1 MGITR
6 GKQPLGIEIGKVHK
20 TMDATALVFRDATSS
35 LDDLIARVQENPLH
49 LTLADVTIEEPGHP
63 IEGEN
68 WRPQLAPY
76 KPWVHDAALDETEEL
91 DGTDGDLLIVGALGM
106 GITDEER
113 MGIIGSA
120 VRGEEGEGPTASA
133 VGQAIGEVVAGTGAA
148 AAAAPVDAGRRRAVK
163 RRTKRAVM
171 DRMGYD
177 EVARISAYI
186 DPALARSELRPA
198 VEAALNIEEPT
209 DLATPERETIIDE
222 ILDDVVGLGPLQ
234 PLIEDDTVTEIM
246 INGCRS
252 AFFERGGVLYPIEH
266 AFEDDEQIRVLI
278 DRIISPLG
286 RRIDERSP
294 IVNARLKTGYRVNAV
309 IPPVAID
316 GPILTIRKFSD
327 RICSLDE
334 LVGLGSLPLWYA
346 QLLSCAVSLRQDLA
360 VAGGTGSGKTTL
372 LNALSC
378 EISTGERIVTIE
390 DSAELK
396 FAHHPHVVRL
406 EAREAS
412 IEGEG
417 AVTIRDLVTNA
428 LRMRPDRIVVG
439 EVRGAECCDMLQAM
453 NTGHDGSL
461 TTLHAGS
468 EQETVVRLTLLARYG
483 IDLPSELIEEQ
494 IAMALDGIV
503 MSERHADGR
512 RFVSSYS
519 GVRRAASGGVELE
532 RYVTFDAAERT
543 WKLDREPPFIAEG
556 LRSGTLTQEEVDE
569 WRSLCPSS

>member
-1 MGITR
+1 MSLQTR
-6 GKQPLGIEIGKVHK
+6 IK
-20 TMDATALVFRDATSS
+20 
-35 LDDLIARVQENPLH
+35 
-49 LTLADVTIEEPGHP
+49 
-63 IEGEN
+63 
-68 WRPQLAPY
+68 
-76 KPWVHDAALDETEEL
+76 AA
-91 DGTDGDLLIVGALGM
+91 GA
-106 GITDEER
+106 
-113 MGIIGSA
+113 
-120 VRGEEGEGPTASA
+120 V
-133 VGQAIGEVVAGTGAA
+133 
-148 AAAAPVDAGRRRAVK
+148 AAAAPVDAGRHRAVK

-177 EVARISAYI
+177 EVARISAYV

-198 VEAALNIEEPT
+198 VEAALNVEEPT

-252 AFFERGGVLYPIEH
+252 AFFERSGVLYPIEH

-372 LNALSC
+372 VN
-378 EISTGERIVTIE
+378 
-390 DSAELK
+390 
-396 FAHHPHVVRL
+396 
-406 EAREAS
+406 
-412 IEGEG
+412 
-417 AVTIRDLVTNA
+417 
-428 LRMRPDRIVVG
+428 
-439 EVRGAECCDMLQAM
+439 
-453 NTGHDGSL
+453 
-461 TTLHAGS
+461 
-468 EQETVVRLTLLARYG
+468 LLARFWDVDEGFVSVGGADVRDGTAESLLSHMSLVFQNVYLFNDTVENNIRFG
-483 IDLPSELIEEQ
+483 RPDASRDEVVATAKRARCHDFIERLPQGYDTVLEEGGADLSGGERQRISIARAIMKDAPIVILDEATSSVDPENEHLLMEAIGELTRGKTLVTIAHRLNTVRNAGQ
-494 IAMALDGIV
+494 ILVVDAGHIVQRGTHDELMREDGIY
-503 MSERHADGR
+503 R
-512 RFVSSYS
+512 RFI
-519 GVRRAASGGVELE
+519 RMREEAA
-532 RYVTFDAAERT
+532 D
-543 WKLDREPPFIAEG
+543 
-556 LRSGTLTQEEVDE
+556 
-569 WRSLCPSS
+569 WRLGA

>member
-1 MGITR
+1 MSLQTR
-6 GKQPLGIEIGKVHK
+6 IK
-20 TMDATALVFRDATSS
+20 
-35 LDDLIARVQENPLH
+35 
-49 LTLADVTIEEPGHP
+49 
-63 IEGEN
+63 
-68 WRPQLAPY
+68 
-76 KPWVHDAALDETEEL
+76 AA
-91 DGTDGDLLIVGALGM
+91 
-106 GITDEER
+106 
-113 MGIIGSA
+113 
-120 VRGEEGEGPTASA
+120 
-133 VGQAIGEVVAGTGAA
+133 GAA

-198 VEAALNIEEPT
+198 VEAALNVEPT

-334 LVGLGSLPLWYA
+334 LVGLRIAAALV
-346 QLLSCAVSLRQDLA
+346 CAA
-360 VAGGTGSGKTTL
+360 A
-372 LNALSC
+372 
-378 EISTGERIVTIE
+378 
-390 DSAELK
+390 
-396 FAHHPHVVRL
+396 VVRGV
-406 EAREAS
+406 AA
-412 IEGEG
+412 
-417 AVTIRDLVTNA
+417 
-428 LRMRPDRIVVG
+428 
-439 EVRGAECCDMLQAM
+439 
-453 NTGHDGSL
+453 TGPG
-461 TTLHAGS
+461 GC
-468 EQETVVRLTLLARYG
+468 G
-483 IDLPSELIEEQ
+483 
-494 IAMALDGIV
+494 
-503 MSERHADGR
+503 RH
-512 RFVSSYS
+512 
-519 GVRRAASGGVELE
+519 GV
-532 RYVTFDAAERT
+532 
-543 WKLDREPPFIAEG
+543 W
-556 LRSGTLTQEEVDE
+556 
-569 WRSLCPSS
+569 

>member
-1 MGITR
+1 MSLQTR
-6 GKQPLGIEIGKVHK
+6 IK
-20 TMDATALVFRDATSS
+20 
-35 LDDLIARVQENPLH
+35 
-49 LTLADVTIEEPGHP
+49 
-63 IEGEN
+63 
-68 WRPQLAPY
+68 
-76 KPWVHDAALDETEEL
+76 AA
-91 DGTDGDLLIVGALGM
+91 
-106 GITDEER
+106 
-113 MGIIGSA
+113 
-120 VRGEEGEGPTASA
+120 
-133 VGQAIGEVVAGTGAA
+133 GAA
-148 AAAAPVDAGRRRAVK
+148 AGTAPVDAGRRRAVK

-198 VEAALNIEEPT
+198 VEAALNVEEPT
-209 DLATPERETIIDE
+209 DLATSERETIIDE

-266 AFEDDEQIRVLI
+266 VFEDDEQIRVLV

-439 EVRGAECCDMLQAM
+439 EVRGAECCDMLQAIEHGPRRVAHHTSCGFR
-453 NTGHDGSL
+453 TGDRGASDVAC
-461 TTLHAGS
+461 TLWHRSAERAHRGADCHGARRHRD
-468 EQETVVRLTLLARYG
+468 VRAPRRWQAFRLLVFGGASRR
-483 IDLPSELIEEQ
+483 
-494 IAMALDGIV
+494 V
-503 MSERHADGR
+503 GR
-512 RFVSSYS
+512 RRARALCDVRC
-519 GVRRAASGGVELE
+519 RRAHL
-532 RYVTFDAAERT
+532 DA
-543 WKLDREPPFIAEG
+543 
-556 LRSGTLTQEEVDE
+556 
-569 WRSLCPSS
+569 

>member
-1 MGITR
+1 MSLQTR
-6 GKQPLGIEIGKVHK
+6 IK
-20 TMDATALVFRDATSS
+20 
-35 LDDLIARVQENPLH
+35 
-49 LTLADVTIEEPGHP
+49 
-63 IEGEN
+63 
-68 WRPQLAPY
+68 
-76 KPWVHDAALDETEEL
+76 AA
-91 DGTDGDLLIVGALGM
+91 
-106 GITDEER
+106 
-113 MGIIGSA
+113 
-120 VRGEEGEGPTASA
+120 
-133 VGQAIGEVVAGTGAA
+133 GAA
-148 AAAAPVDAGRRRAVK
+148 AAATPVDAGRRRAVK

-177 EVARISAYI
+177 EVARISAYV
-186 DPALARSELRPA
+186 DPSLARSELRPA
-198 VEAALNIEEPT
+198 VEAALNVEEST
-209 DLATPERETIIDE
+209 DLAAPERETIVDE

-417 AVTIRDLVTNA
+417 AVAIRDLVTNA

-439 EVRGAECCDMLQAM
+439 EVRGAECCDMLQAIIC
-453 NTGHDGSL
+453 T
-461 TTLHAGS
+461 
-468 EQETVVRLTLLARYG
+468 
-483 IDLPSELIEEQ
+483 I
-494 IAMALDGIV
+494 
-503 MSERHADGR
+503 
-512 RFVSSYS
+512 
-519 GVRRAASGGVELE
+519 
-532 RYVTFDAAERT
+532 
-543 WKLDREPPFIAEG
+543 
-556 LRSGTLTQEEVDE
+556 
-569 WRSLCPSS
+569 

>member
-1 MGITR
+1 MSLQTR
-6 GKQPLGIEIGKVHK
+6 IK
-20 TMDATALVFRDATSS
+20 
-35 LDDLIARVQENPLH
+35 
-49 LTLADVTIEEPGHP
+49 
-63 IEGEN
+63 
-68 WRPQLAPY
+68 
-76 KPWVHDAALDETEEL
+76 AA
-91 DGTDGDLLIVGALGM
+91 
-106 GITDEER
+106 
-113 MGIIGSA
+113 
-120 VRGEEGEGPTASA
+120 
-133 VGQAIGEVVAGTGAA
+133 GAA

-177 EVARISAYI
+177 EVARISAYV

-198 VEAALNIEEPT
+198 VEAALNVEEPT

-252 AFFERGGVLYPIEH
+252 AFFERSGVLYPIEH

-327 RICSLDE
+327 RICSLD
-334 LVGLGSLPLWYA
+334 A
-346 QLLSCAVSLRQDLA
+346 
-360 VAGGTGSGKTTL
+360 L

-461 TTLHAGS
+461 TTLHAGT

-512 RFVSSYS
+512 RFVASYS
-519 GVRRAASGGVELE
+519 GVHRGASGGVELE

-543 WKLDREPPFIAEG
+543 WTLDREPPFIAEG